1 MKWIRLKSLRSLR
14 HGLGTT
20 LFMTSLNTGDSDEDR
35 EFVANDV
42 QKALECA
49 SVLVNSDNISVI
61 KEGHDILCR
70 FMSRIGISSSSL
82 RSDNLGSP
90 IIAPSFSFSCFI
102 DGSLLGSSVGS
113 IIILPQAS
121 IEQVKLLSETEAS
134 MHWKICVSL
143 VQNYLSGLMLEL
155 SVSSLQ
161 QSIKKL
167 NLKNIFDQPGLVRI
181 WQGLL
186 LVQAQLTQEL
196 LRLTSS
202 SSFAEKVASVI
213 TKISTT
219 SLEHADAQA
228 GYITESLS

>member
-1 MKWIRLKSLRSLR
+1 
-14 HGLGTT
+14 
-20 LFMTSLNTGDSDEDR
+20 
-35 EFVANDV
+35 
-42 QKALECA
+42 
-49 SVLVNSDNISVI
+49 
-61 KEGHDILCR
+61 
-70 FMSRIGISSSSL
+70 
-82 RSDNLGSP
+82 
-90 IIAPSFSFSCFI
+90 
-102 DGSLLGSSVGS
+102 VGS

-196 LRLTSS
+196 LHLTSS